1 MHENYV
7 RCKLGSLNGKNY
19 YLCKKNC
26 SCSIVT
32 TNKQIRKCIGKLV
45 KIYVFFIQKKKYEKF
60 GKCYLRSFE
69 SFYAV
74 TNKSIFEINY
84 TKI

>member
-1 MHENYV
+1 MYREV
-7 RCKLGSLNGKNY
+7 SKN
-19 YLCKKNC
+19 LC
-26 SCSIVT
+26 
-32 TNKQIRKCIGKLV
+32 
-45 KIYVFFIQKKKYEKF
+45 VFYSKKKKYEKF